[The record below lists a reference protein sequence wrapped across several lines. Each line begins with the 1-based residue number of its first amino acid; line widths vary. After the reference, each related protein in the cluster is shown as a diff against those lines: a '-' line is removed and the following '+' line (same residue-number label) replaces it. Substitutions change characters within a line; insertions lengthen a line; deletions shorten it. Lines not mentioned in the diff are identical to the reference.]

1 MSRRD
6 AGPVGPSAWTR
17 AIIVE
22 CYRLTGAMP
31 ETATYVHAKSSAT
44 MFPGGIP
51 ADLLAECVAARASFD
66 AERHAA
72 EGLREV
78 YGWGPGLGK

>member
-1 MSRRD
+1 MRSRE
-6 AGPVGPSAWTR
+6 PVGITDHVR
-17 AIIVE
+17 GVIVG

-31 ETATYVHAKSSAT
+31 ATATYVHAKTKAT
-44 MFPGGIP
+44 MFPNGIP
-51 ADLLAECVAARASFD
+51 ADLIAECVAARAGFD

-78 YGWGPGLGK
+78 YGWGVGCGK